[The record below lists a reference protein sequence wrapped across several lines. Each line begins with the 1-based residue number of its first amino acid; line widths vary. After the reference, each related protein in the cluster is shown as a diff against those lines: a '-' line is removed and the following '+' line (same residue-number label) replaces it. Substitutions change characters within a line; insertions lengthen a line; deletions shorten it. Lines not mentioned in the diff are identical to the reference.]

1 MLRLFIDSAAP
12 ADWRAWL
19 PGGLLHGITT
29 NPTLLQRAGHACDL
43 RQLQALTETALGLGA
58 PELHLQAWGHDAA
71 ALHDCGSALAALA
84 PSQVVVKLPIT
95 REGTSAAARL
105 IAGGHRVTFT
115 ACYDASQMLVAS
127 ALGADYAAP
136 YLGRIGDGGRDGHA
150 EVIQMQRT
158 LDGIA
163 SRTRLLAASLRQVGD
178 LSRLAAAGVRSFTLS
193 PTLLAALF
201 EQPETLAAAA
211 QFEADAAANPA

>member
-19 PGGLLHGITT
+19 PSGLLFGITT
-29 NPTLLQRAGHACDL
+29 NPTLLKRVGLRCERASLQR
-43 RQLQALTETALGLGA
+43 LTETALGLGA
-58 PELHLQAWGHDAA
+58 QELHLQAWGGDAA
-71 ALHDCGSALAALA
+71 ALYDCGSSLAALA

-95 REGTSAAARL
+95 REGCAAAARL
-105 IAGGHRVTFT
+105 IAAGHRITFT
-115 ACYDASQMLVAS
+115 ACYDASQMLIAS

-136 YLGRIGDGGRDGHA
+136 YLGRIGDAGRDGHA
-150 EVIQMQRT
+150 EVVQMQRT
-158 LDGIA
+158 LDGLS

-178 LSRLAAAGVRSFTLS
+178 VSRLAAAGVTSFTLS
-193 PTLLAALF
+193 PMLLAALF

-211 QFEADAAANPA
+211 QFEADATA